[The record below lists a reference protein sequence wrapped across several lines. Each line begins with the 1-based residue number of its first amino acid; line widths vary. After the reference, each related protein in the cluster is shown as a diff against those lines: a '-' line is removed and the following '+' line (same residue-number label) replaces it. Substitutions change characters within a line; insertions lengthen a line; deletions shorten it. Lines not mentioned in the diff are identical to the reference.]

1 MATYA
6 EIRSVY
12 TDSNLV
18 NKMEVAVAIKAHA
31 ILQEATPSATRMEWA
46 RTALVTAL
54 RGEADMCLRYA
65 LAENKAL
72 TVQQLAT
79 ASDADLYAATTAAI
93 DKLYP

>member
-6 EIRSVY
+6 EIRSIY

-18 NKMEVAVAIKAHA
+18 NRMEVAVAVKAHA
-31 ILQEATPSATRMEWA
+31 ILQEASPTAGRMEWA
-46 RTALVTAL
+46 RTALVSAL

-65 LAENKAL
+65 LAANKNL
-72 TVQQLAT
+72 TAQQLIGAT
-79 ASDADLYAATTAAI
+79 DASLYDAASAAI